1 MEILDENEWWGKMD
15 QMKKG
20 GEQEMIIRRNFSR
33 ADQQTLS
40 DMAHELGLY
49 L

>member
-1 MEILDENEWWGKMD
+1 MEVLDENEWWSKME
-15 QMKKG
+15 QLKSG

-33 ADQQTLS
+33 ADQDILF
-40 DMAHELGLY
+40 DMAYQLGLH